1 MIDPRRPT
9 KHDRTAIRVIRG
21 DGLPD
26 VEVHHGRKVRDAF
39 EPHFHAEAHV
49 TYVLG
54 GARIQTVGRR
64 RYTVGPEHLLV
75 IPPGEVHSG
84 ASSEGDGWSFAA
96 IYCSPAAID
105 RARDDLAHDPARGR
119 WGIGTHVGNDPQSG
133 RLVVELAAALSE
145 TPLAAQTHWLM
156 LMSRLLHR
164 GATPPTT
171 RRERTVVKKVRAFL
185 DAHLTEAV
193 SLDQLVELT
202 GVSKEHLVRSFTAD
216 FGLPP
221 HAYQINARVE
231 RAKQM
236 LLHGATISDVALA
249 LGFHDQSHFTRH
261 FKRIV
266 GVPPGH
272 FAGARRGA

>member
-1 MIDPRRPT
+1 ML
-9 KHDRTAIRVIRG
+9 RG
-21 DGLPD
+21 EGLPD

-49 TYVLG
+49 TYILG
-54 GARIQTVGRR
+54 GARVQTIGRR
-64 RYTVGPEHLLV
+64 RYALEPEHLLV

-96 IYCSPAAID
+96 IYCSSTAIE
-105 RARDDLAHDPARGR
+105 RARDDLAPDTPRGR
-119 WGIGTHVGNDPQSG
+119 GGLGIHVDNDPQGG
-133 RLVVELAAALSE
+133 RLVVELTAALRE

-156 LMSRLLHR
+156 LMSRLLRR
-164 GATPPTT
+164 GVTPPAT

-185 DAHLTEAV
+185 DAHLAEAV
-193 SLDQLVELT
+193 SLDQLVALT

-236 LLHGATISDVALA
+236 LLLGVTISDVAVS

-261 FKRIV
+261 FRRIV